1 MEQGKGISILICIII
16 IIIYSISVK
25 QVLLACIL
33 FSILL
38 LFIDKFIKL
47 SKFFDKDD
55 KDKIDYRKYLF
66 ILIYIYLVVYYSG
79 LNLVQYLPKKFVA
92 DKLPKLN
99 EYLSKNLDV
108 TDDNINIILFGIF
121 IVFIIIPSFIFTFL
135 SSDYSPF
142 QKGEYIIYNLYIFS
156 FILIFNTFISNRQE
170 FEIIKM
176 YLNII
181 TLLGFIIFV
190 LKPLILELSTADL
203 LSKKISQIKWSNY
216 YYFNKNIKNYDN
228 SKNYNKRYF
237 NSLMNYMIINIILIG
252 IYLGLVYLR
261 I

>member
-1 MEQGKGISILICIII
+1 M
-16 IIIYSISVK
+16 
-25 QVLLACIL
+25 
-33 FSILL
+33 
-38 LFIDKFIKL
+38 
-47 SKFFDKDD
+47 
-55 KDKIDYRKYLF
+55 
-66 ILIYIYLVVYYSG
+66 
-79 LNLVQYLPKKFVA
+79 
-92 DKLPKLN
+92 
-99 EYLSKNLDV
+99 
-108 TDDNINIILFGIF
+108 
-121 IVFIIIPSFIFTFL
+121 
-135 SSDYSPF
+135 
-142 QKGEYIIYNLYIFS
+142 
-156 FILIFNTFISNRQE
+156 SNRPE